1 MHDSITGNHR
11 STDETSP
18 EPASP
23 ILGDTA
29 VSKGEVLNPH
39 GSEHDE
45 LRALR
50 DRLAAQSGVVTRL
63 GRTLLAAG
71 ASAYLVKFS
80 MARLAN
86 AVGIEA
92 QHSQVTFSEIV
103 TSVYAHGTF
112 RTESHEQRAFGANAA
127 RLDDLRGF
135 VRSLKPGMLVEDA
148 EKALDE
154 ICARKPPYSGVVNC
168 LAAGIACAGFCFLNR
183 GGVVECSVVAIAA
196 LCGQILRR
204 MMLKRKANH
213 FGVWMLCGLMA
224 SFIYM
229 GISQALLLSGLL
241 EVAHPQGIIS
251 AVLFLVPGFPL
262 VTAILDLV
270 RMDFLAGMSRMT
282 YVVMLVISAGISV
295 WMIATMFNWH
305 IDPPSS
311 FPVDGPALYLL
322 QFVCSLI
329 ASFGFAVLFS
339 IRPQVAIC
347 AALVAGGA
355 NVGRLFFV
363 SEGML
368 PQAAVGLAAL
378 TIGIVAHF
386 ISLASGFK
394 FSRTSL
400 TVPAVVIMIPGVPLY
415 AAITHLS
422 NGEITQATEALT
434 QVFFVILSIGVG
446 LAISRML
453 TDPGWRI
460 DRDTAQPRLL
470 EQTGWNSGKQRFQM
484 R

>member
-1 MHDSITGNHR
+1 MKNLHPDDSSSRT
-11 STDETSP
+11 P
-18 EPASP
+18 ESRPPQTAEADSK
-23 ILGDTA
+23 GDT
-29 VSKGEVLNPH
+29 LNPH
-39 GSEHDE
+39 GSEHDQ
-45 LRALR
+45 LRELR
-50 DRLAAQSGVVTRL
+50 DRLATQSGMVTRL
-63 GRTLLAAG
+63 GRALLAAG
-71 ASAYLVKFS
+71 ASAYMVKFS

-86 AVGIEA
+86 AIGIEA

-112 RTESHEQRAFGANAA
+112 RTESHEQRVFGTNAA
-127 RLDDLRGF
+127 RLDDLRLF
-135 VRSLKPGMLVEDA
+135 VRSLKPGLLVEDV
-148 EKALDE
+148 ERRFDE
-154 ICARKPPYSGVVNC
+154 IIGRKPPYSAVINC
-168 LAAGIACAGFCFLNR
+168 LAAGVACAGFCFLNR
-183 GGVVECSVVAIAA
+183 GGLVECSVVGIAA

-204 MMLKRKANH
+204 LMLGRKANH
-213 FGVWMLCGLMA
+213 FGVWMLCGLVA
-224 SFIYM
+224 SLIYM
-229 GISQALLLSGLL
+229 GISQALLLTGL
-241 EVAHPQGIIS
+241 VSVSHPQGIIS

-270 RMDFLAGMSRMT
+270 RMDFLAGISRMT

-295 WMIATMFNWH
+295 WIVATLFQWH
-305 IDPPSS
+305 IDPPGT
-311 FPVDGPALYLL
+311 FPVSGPGLYLL
-322 QFVCSLI
+322 QFVCSLV

-339 IRPQVAIC
+339 IRPQVALC
-347 AALVAGGA
+347 AALVAGFV
-355 NVGRLFFV
+355 NVGRLFLV
-363 SEGML
+363 AQGML

-378 TIGIVAHF
+378 TIGIIAHF
-386 ISLASGFK
+386 ISRISGFK

-422 NGEITQATEALT
+422 NGDIPQATAALV
-434 QVFFVILSIGVG
+434 QVFFVVLSIGVG

-470 EQTGWNSGKQRFQM
+470 EKTGWNDGDRRFQM

>member
-1 MHDSITGNHR
+1 MTQEPTQNNIDAARHDS
-11 STDETSP
+11 SSED
-18 EPASP
+18 A
-23 ILGDTA
+23 LGD
-29 VSKGEVLNPH
+29 SKGDVLNPH
-39 GSEHDE
+39 GSEHEE
-45 LRALR
+45 LRVLR

-86 AVGIEA
+86 AIGIEA

-103 TSVYAHGTF
+103 ASVYAHGTF
-112 RTESHEQRAFGANAA
+112 RTESHEQRAFGTNAA
-127 RLDDLRGF
+127 RLDDLRLF
-135 VRSLKPGMLVEDA
+135 VRSLKPGLLVEDA
-148 EKALDE
+148 ERSLDE
-154 ICARKPPYSGVVNC
+154 IISRKPPYPAVINCLSSGV
-168 LAAGIACAGFCFLNR
+168 ACAGFCFLNR
-183 GGVVECSVVAIAA
+183 GGLVECSVVGIAA

-204 MMLKRKANH
+204 SLLKRKANH
-213 FGVWMLCGLMA
+213 FGVWMLCGLLA
-224 SFIYM
+224 SLLYM
-229 GISQALLLSGLL
+229 GITQALLFTGL
-241 EVAHPQGIIS
+241 VTVGHPQGIIS

-282 YVVMLVISAGISV
+282 YVLMLVISAGISV
-295 WMIATMFNWH
+295 WIIATLFQWH
-305 IDPPSS
+305 IDPPTA
-311 FPVDGPALYLL
+311 FPVSGIALYLL
-322 QFVCSLI
+322 QFTCSLV

-339 IRPQVAIC
+339 IRPQVALC
-347 AALVAGGA
+347 AALVAGCA
-355 NVGRLFFV
+355 NVGRLFLV
-363 SEGML
+363 AQGML
-368 PQAAVGLAAL
+368 PQAAVGLTAV

-386 ISLASGFK
+386 ISRISGFR

-422 NGEITQATEALT
+422 NGDIPQATTALV

-460 DRDTAQPRLL
+460 DRDTAQPRML
-470 EQTGWNSGKQRFQM
+470 EKTGWNDEQHDFQM